1 MKCSWLFISWMIKLL
16 KGGVNRSELSVGSIE
31 VRMAGHRQ
39 EVSCSLTSAS
49 MWRCIQE
56 KQEGRFLATTALPA
70 AYQGPI
76 PYLLTLPP
84 PGTCFILSLEPH
96 RDCTLLKSNF
106 LSRICT
112 WKINMWGKKTV
123 ILEEATAAEL
133 QMRTITGEENRF

>member
-1 MKCSWLFISWMIKLL
+1 MQSDICFLVKMH
-16 KGGVNRSELSVGSIE
+16 SVEARRRVFGN
-31 VRMAGHRQ
+31 
-39 EVSCSLTSAS
+39 SC
-49 MWRCIQE
+49 I
-56 KQEGRFLATTALPA
+56 PA
-70 AYQGPI
+70 ACHGPI

-112 WKINMWGKKTV
+112 WKVNMWGKKTV

-133 QMRTITGEENRF
+133 QMRTIAGEENRSWKEAQGNKAD